1 MLLSRAYRTRARG
14 FAELARRSANVDVK
28 EHLEDLAKTCAQ
40 IAEAIE
46 RHPGIVEQEDFERSR
61 RLH

>member
-14 FAELARRSANVDVK
+14 FAELARRTANVDVK
-28 EHLEDLAKTCAQ
+28 EHLQDLAKTCAK

-46 RHPGIVEQEDFERSR
+46 RHPWIVEQEDFERPG

>member
-14 FAELARRSANVDVK
+14 FAELAKRTANIDVR
-28 EHLEDLAKTCAQ
+28 EHLEDLAKTCAK

-46 RHPGIVEQEDFERSR
+46 GHPGIIDPPHLEISR
-61 RLH
+61 TLH

>member
-14 FAELARRSANVDVK
+14 FAELARRTANIDVK
-28 EHLEDLAKTCAQ
+28 EHLQDLAKTCAK

-61 RLH
+61 TLH